1 MKEKK
6 KRSRTHCQK
15 IMVLF
20 LENTTGMVQKPKL
33 RQAEKELYH
42 HQQQQCRGGLRQAQR
57 EHHVSMLV
65 QAESKREHGFLC

>member
-20 LENTTGMVQKPKL
+20 LENTTGMVQRPKL

-42 HQQQQCRGGLRQAQR
+42 HHQQCRGGLRQAQR